1 MKNIFKIFGKIIIIL
16 FYFIISV
23 IKFCTVKVILYDAP
37 ITGIYFA
44 TNLFNENKI
53 EFTKGFVIYNC
64 KSDYNDINPKAH
76 LLVQND
82 EFYDPIYDFLVGKA
96 WAIISIIFLL
106 NILYNLIKKYKEH
119 LTRGS

>member
-44 TNLFNENKI
+44 TNLFNEKNLYEVKVSAAPFEPETGNI
-53 EFTKGFVIYNC
+53 MVDK
-64 KSDYNDINPKAH
+64 
-76 LLVQND
+76 LLEMQ
-82 EFYDPIYDFLVGKA
+82 K
-96 WAIISIIFLL
+96 
-106 NILYNLIKKYKEH
+106 
-119 LTRGS
+119 